1 MLDRRESIGY
11 HEKELAGGKRSSLL
25 AASSVT
31 NKKRFYDVDSST
43 GGRVNLATEEVDNPI
58 KLFSLR

>member
-1 MLDRRESIGY
+1 MACG
-11 HEKELAGGKRSSLL
+11 KELAGGKRSSLL
-25 AASSVT
+25 APSSVT
-31 NKKRFYDVDSST
+31 NKKRFYGVDSST